1 MAQVSGRFTVP
12 ANQPVGTATVE
23 IIGDQGSRGTA
34 SYYANHTITVETRR
48 IVTTVYQYYDP
59 LAETF
64 TLTEGRYVGA
74 VDLWFT
80 AKGSS
85 RVTVQIR
92 DTVGGFPGKNV
103 LAQAIMYPS
112 EINTNGNATR
122 FTFKPVWLESDTE
135 YAIVILTDDATT
147 AVAIS
152 ELGKYD
158 SVHRNYVTKQ
168 PYQTGVLLSSSNAS
182 TWTAHQNMDLT
193 FRLLAC
199 KFTETNYVVNLGEFT
214 ADDYTDLLL
223 LGQIERVTTDTDV
236 EFIVTDENGKEHVIT
251 EDSAVPLKEEISGN
265 CTLKVRLKGK
275 AVGTTVAR
283 PRRRA
288 TSTPIVKQSP
298 LVYKGLQLLLGKIA
312 TTADYV
318 TRAITAGTNST
329 VRVIYDSYT
338 PGNSSVKVYYQ
349 QPDTTW
355 TLIPLTSASPI
366 GDGVEEHTHI
376 LQNYNQSTVKIKI
389 VLEGNVLYRPYVKN
403 LKVTTV

>member
-12 ANQPVGTATVE
+12 ANQPVGTATLE
-23 IIGDQGSRGTA
+23 FIGDQGSRGTA
-34 SYYANHTITVETRR
+34 TYTASHAITVESRR

-64 TLTEGRYVGA
+64 SLTEGRYIGA

-92 DTVGGFPGKNV
+92 DTMGGFPGRNV
-103 LAQAIMYPS
+103 LAQSIVYPS
-112 EINTNGNATR
+112 SINTNENATR
-122 FTFKPVWLESDTE
+122 FTFKPVWLEANTE
-135 YAIVILTDDATT
+135 YAIVVLCDDST
-147 AVAIS
+147 AAVRIS
-152 ELGKYD
+152 ELGQYD
-158 SVHRNYVTKQ
+158 SVHRKYITKQ

-199 KFTETNYVVNLGEFT
+199 EFTETDYVVNLGEFS
-214 ADDYTDLLL
+214 ADDHTDLLI
-223 LGQIERVTTDTDV
+223 LGQVERVSADVNV
-236 EFIVTDENGKEHVIT
+236 EFMVTDESGTTHVIT
-251 EDSAVPLKEEISGN
+251 EESSVALKEVLSGN
-265 CTLKVRLKGK
+265 CTLKARLKGVSK
-275 AVGTTVAR
+275 R
-283 PRRRA
+283 
-288 TSTPIVKQSP
+288 SP
-298 LVYKGLQLLLGKIA
+298 LVYNGLQLLLGKVS

-318 TRAITAGTNST
+318 TRAIAAGTNTT

-355 TLIPLTSASPI
+355 TLLPLTDAAPI
-366 GDGVEEHTHI
+366 GSGVEEHVHVLT
-376 LQNYNQSTVKIKI
+376 NYNQATVKIKL
-389 VLEGNVLYRPYVKN
+389 VLEGNVMYRPSVRN

>member
-12 ANQPVGTATVE
+12 ANQPVGTATLE
-23 IIGDQGSRGTA
+23 FIGDQGSRGTA
-34 SYYANHTITVETRR
+34 TYTASHAITVESRR

-64 TLTEGRYVGA
+64 TLTEGRYIGA

-92 DTVGGFPGKNV
+92 DTMGGFPGRNV
-103 LAQAIMYPS
+103 LAQSIVYPS
-112 EINTNGNATR
+112 SINTNENATR
-122 FTFKPVWLESDTE
+122 FTFKPVWLEANTE
-135 YAIVILTDDATT
+135 YAIVVLCDDST
-147 AVAIS
+147 AAVRIS
-152 ELGKYD
+152 ELGQYD
-158 SVHRNYVTKQ
+158 SVHRKYITKQ

-199 KFTETNYVVNLGEFT
+199 EFTETDYVVNLGEFS
-214 ADDYTDLLL
+214 ADDHTDLLI
-223 LGQIERVTTDTDV
+223 LGQVERVSADVNV
-236 EFIVTDENGKEHVIT
+236 EFMVTDESGTTHVIT
-251 EDSAVPLKEEISGN
+251 EESSVALKEVLSGN
-265 CTLKVRLKGK
+265 CTLKARLKGVSK
-275 AVGTTVAR
+275 R
-283 PRRRA
+283 
-288 TSTPIVKQSP
+288 SP
-298 LVYKGLQLLLGKIA
+298 LVYNGLQLLLGKVS

-318 TRAITAGTNST
+318 TRAIAAGTNTT

-355 TLIPLTSASPI
+355 TLLPLTDAAPI
-366 GDGVEEHTHI
+366 GSGVEEHVHVLT
-376 LQNYNQSTVKIKI
+376 NYNQATVKIKL
-389 VLEGNVLYRPYVKN
+389 VLEGNVMYRPSVRN

>member
-23 IIGDQGSRGTA
+23 IIGDQGTRGTA
-34 SYYANHTITVETRR
+34 TYTANHTITVETRR
-48 IVTTVYQYYDP
+48 IVTTVYNYYDP

-64 TLTEGRYVGA
+64 TLTEGRYIGGI
-74 VDLWFT
+74 DLWFT

-92 DTVGGFPGKNV
+92 DAVGGFPGRNV
-103 LAQAIMYPS
+103 LAQSIVYPS
-112 EINTNGNATR
+112 SINTNGNATR
-122 FTFKPVWLESDTE
+122 FSFKPVWIEANVE
-135 YAIVILTDDATT
+135 HAIVILTDDATT

-152 ELGKYD
+152 ELGQYD
-158 SVHRNYVTKQ
+158 SVHRKYVTKQ

-182 TWTAHQNMDLT
+182 TWTTHQNMDLT

-199 KFTETNYVVNLGEFT
+199 KFTETSYVANLGPFE
-214 ADDYTDLLL
+214 ANAHTDLLIRS
-223 LGQIERVTTDTDV
+223 QIERVSANTDA
-236 EFIVTDENGKEHVIT
+236 EFIITDSSGKEHVIT
-251 EDSAVPLKEEISGN
+251 EDSAVSLKEEITGD

-275 AVGTTVAR
+275 AVGTG
-283 PRRRA
+283 
-288 TSTPIVKQSP
+288 SSQKVKHSP
-298 LVYKGLQLLLGKIA
+298 LVFRGVQLLLGRVA
-312 TTADYV
+312 PTADYV
-318 TRAITAGTNST
+318 TREIAAGTNTT

-355 TLIPLTSASPI
+355 TLIPLTDASPI
-366 GDGVEEHTHI
+366 GNGVEEHTHV
-376 LQNYNQSTVKIKI
+376 LTNYNQATVKIKI

>member
-23 IIGDQGSRGTA
+23 VIGDQGSRGTA
-34 SYYANHTITVETRR
+34 TYTANHSITVETRR
-48 IVTTVYQYYDP
+48 MVTTVYQYYDP

-64 TLTEGRYVGA
+64 SLTEGRYVGA

-92 DTVGGFPGKNV
+92 DTVNGYPNRNV
-103 LAQAIMYPS
+103 LAQSIVYPTA
-112 EINTNGNATR
+112 INTNGNATR
-122 FTFKPVWLESDTE
+122 FTFKPVWLEANTE
-135 YAIVILTDDATT
+135 YAIVVLCDDSTT

-182 TWTAHQNMDLT
+182 TWTVHQDMDLT

-199 KFTETNYVVNLGEFT
+199 NFTEANSLVTLGEFD
-214 ADDYTDLLL
+214 ADDHTDLLL
-223 LGQIERVTTDTDV
+223 LGQVERVSSDTNV
-236 EFIVTDENGKEHVIT
+236 EFVVVDENGKEHVIT
-251 EDSAVPLKEEISGN
+251 EESAVSLKEELSGH
-265 CTLKVRLKGK
+265 CTLKARLKGK
-275 AVGTTVAR
+275 RVTVGSGRNLRTVGK
-283 PRRRA
+283 
-288 TSTPIVKQSP
+288 VSP
-298 LVYKGLQLLLGKIA
+298 LVFRGVQLLLGKIA
-312 TTADYV
+312 QTADYV
-318 TRAITAGTNST
+318 TREIAAGTNTT

-338 PGNSSVKVYYQ
+338 PGTSQVRVYYQ

-366 GDGVEEHTHI
+366 GDGVEEHTHV
-376 LQNYNQSTVKIKI
+376 LQNYNQATVKIKI
-389 VLEGNVLYRPYVKN
+389 VLEGNVMYRPYVKN